1 MVIYENLTAD
11 ELLSGRS
18 PDYKLTLAEQ
28 LILDT
33 LDKHPD
39 VPAKVMYRLAE
50 QASISPRTL
59 KEAKR
64 NLTSYVESVRLA
76 NEWNWLRKE

>member
-1 MVIYENLTAD
+1 M
-11 ELLSGRS
+11 
-18 PDYKLTLAEQ
+18 
-28 LILDT
+28 
-33 LDKHPD
+33 
-39 VPAKVMYRLAE
+39 MYRLAK

-64 NLTSYVESVRLA
+64 NLTGYVESVRLA